1 MSYRIEW
8 EQDAK
13 QALDQLDIPII
24 HAILKRINWLSV
36 NFNNIKPKRLTG
48 RLKSD
53 FRLRAGDYRVIYSVN
68 RKSKVLIIRLVGHRS
83 DIYRQ

>member
-13 QALDQLDIPII
+13 QTLDQLDIPII
-24 HAILKRINWLSV
+24 QAILKRINWLSV
-36 NFNNIKPKRLTG
+36 NLDNIKPKRLTG
-48 RLKSD
+48 HLKGD

-68 RKSKVLIIRLVGHRS
+68 RKSKILIIRLVGHRS
-83 DIYRQ
+83 DIYRA